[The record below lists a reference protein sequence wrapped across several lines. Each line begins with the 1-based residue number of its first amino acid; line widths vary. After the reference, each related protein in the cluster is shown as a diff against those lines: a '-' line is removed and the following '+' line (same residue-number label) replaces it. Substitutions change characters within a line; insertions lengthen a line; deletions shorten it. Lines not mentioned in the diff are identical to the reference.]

1 MQFLVVVLKNIAGLS
16 AITTQGTI
24 LHLQASPDLTLN
36 VNALNTEENVA
47 ILEVVR
53 IDSCRIP
60 KTDVKLRCGLEFRSW
75 LNKGCINSDG

>member
-1 MQFLVVVLKNIAGLS
+1 M
-16 AITTQGTI
+16 
-24 LHLQASPDLTLN
+24 N

-53 IDSCRIP
+53 TDSCRIP
-60 KTDVKLRCGLEFRSW
+60 KTDTKLRYGLEFRSW